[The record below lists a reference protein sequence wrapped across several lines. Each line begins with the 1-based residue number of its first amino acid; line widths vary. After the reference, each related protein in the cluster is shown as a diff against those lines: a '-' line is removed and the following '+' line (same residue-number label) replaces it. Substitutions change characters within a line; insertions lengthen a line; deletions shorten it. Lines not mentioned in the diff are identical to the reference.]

1 MNLKKNIEET
11 KDTLKSTYHQAD
23 HMSGGVIGII
33 RNTIQRFTQERG
45 AEAAASLAYY
55 SFFSL
60 FPLVLVIIVVGS
72 FFVDRDVV
80 QSNLLNLLQGVLPG
94 VEEIVIE
101 NINQVLQ
108 LRGSVTFV
116 ALVSL
121 TWSATM
127 AFNVI
132 VKNINRAFPKAT
144 VPNFLKGRLMG
155 LFMILGLALLMLL
168 SFAASTVSGLIPV
181 INIPLH
187 DKALHETL
195 IWQIGSFMVPILI
208 NFLMFWTLYQWVPQ
222 ISVNRGAAII
232 GGAIAGIAWE
242 LLNNV
247 FTWYLSS
254 GLSRYRLV
262 YGSLGTIVALLFW
275 IYITATILLMGAH
288 LTASIQIA
296 FRKKHEKGKQ

>member
-11 KDTLKSTYHQAD
+11 KETLKSTYTQAD
-23 HMSGGVIGII
+23 HMSGGVLGII
-33 RNTIQRFTQERG
+33 RMTIQSFTQERG
-45 AEAAASLAYY
+45 PEAAASLAYY

-116 ALVSL
+116 ALLSL
-121 TWSATM
+121 IWSATM

-155 LFMILGLALLMLL
+155 LSMILGLALLMLL
-168 SFAASTVSGLIPV
+168 SFAASTVAGLIPV
-181 INIPLH
+181 IDIPLH
-187 DKALHETL
+187 DIALHETL
-195 IWQIGSFMVPILI
+195 IWQIGSCMVPILI
-208 NFLMFWTLYQWVPQ
+208 NLLMFYTLYQWVPQ
-222 ISVNRGAAII
+222 ISVDRGAAII
-232 GGAIAGIAWE
+232 GGAIAGVAWE

-288 LTASIQIA
+288 LTACIHIA
-296 FRKKHEKGKQ
+296 FRKKQEQDKQ